1 VLTVGIERVAVPQ
14 RFAPSRLI
22 KARLPLSVAMF
33 DAAVKNVGRPSKV
46 SFVNTCQP
54 VPPASSTQLEPVAQ
68 KAPPAL
74 LVKLSVLSV
83 TFV

>member
-1 VLTVGIERVAVPQ
+1 MVGIWRVALAQ
-14 RFAPSRLI
+14 RLSPLRST

-33 DAAVKNVGRPSKV
+33 DAAVKNIGRPSWV
-46 SFVNTCQP
+46 SFVNTCQL
-54 VPPASSTQLEPVAQ
+54 VPLASSDQLEPVAQ